1 MRELQ
6 IARCVSDQESA
17 KLSGLDQVS
26 HASDKREEAEV
37 DVSTGKIRDEHSGAF
52 VWHVYGVHGQLRK
65 HSPEE
70 KKRTALW
77 MKKHKVELR
86 RLVLAL
92 ILVESNPAKR
102 LGFKAFAV
110 VFSKFWGYP
119 LLLAPSREQAIEMAR
134 ELLSMDAKSSY

>member
-1 MRELQ
+1 MSMNNSDFPLVWMNLTQEPGHDHQKDFDEFEENLQ
-6 IARCVSDQESA
+6 RGEPFVLLTDTAP
-17 KLSGLDQVS
+17 
-26 HASDKREEAEV
+26 AE
-37 DVSTGKIRDEHSGAF
+37 DHE
-52 VWHVYGVHGQLRK
+52 

-70 KKRTALW
+70 NKRTALW

-92 ILVESNPAKR
+92 ILVEPNSAKR

-134 ELLSMDAKSSY
+134 ELLSRNGKSSH

>member
-1 MRELQ
+1 MVMSMNSSDFPLVWMNLTQEHGHDHQKDFDEFEENLQ
-6 IARCVSDQESA
+6 RGEPFVILTDTAPA
-17 KLSGLDQVS
+17 
-26 HASDKREEAEV
+26 EEHE
-37 DVSTGKIRDEHSGAF
+37 
-52 VWHVYGVHGQLRK
+52 

-110 VFSKFWGYP
+110 VFAKFWGYP
-119 LLLAPSREQAIEMAR
+119 LLLAPSRGQAIEMAR
-134 ELLSMDAKSSY
+134 ELLSMDGKSSR